1 MAQDVALRE
10 AFEKF
15 KRRVDAALSILS
27 AVAAQLGTANKF
39 TTVATIAV
47 LEATNLSKYLLV
59 LCESDRNGDFAL
71 YVQDSTVT
79 VDGINGVQD
88 GVGTKFKL
96 QN

>member
-15 KRRVDAALSILS
+15 KRRTEAGLSMIY
-27 AVAAQLGTANKF
+27 AVVAQTAGANKF
-39 TTVATIAV
+39 TTVATIAA
-47 LEATNLSKYLLV
+47 LEATNLSRYLLV

-71 YVQDSTVT
+71 YVQDATVT
-79 VDGINGVQD
+79 IDGVNGVQD